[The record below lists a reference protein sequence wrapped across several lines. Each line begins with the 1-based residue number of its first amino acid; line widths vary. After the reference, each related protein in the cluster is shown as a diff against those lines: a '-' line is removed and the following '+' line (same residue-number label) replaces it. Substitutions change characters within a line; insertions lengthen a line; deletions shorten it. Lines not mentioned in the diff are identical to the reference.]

1 MEQLEQLN
9 FTAYL
14 PLRKE
19 IRQWKDRLK
28 KVEVPLFSSYVFVK
42 VNDKEYLEIPK
53 LIKGFV
59 KFVTIGGQKVTV
71 RETEIENIKKLIDY
85 SEGKIKDTNEDFSIN
100 EKVQIKIG
108 KLRGL
113 QGRLVEFRGKYKI
126 AIQIES
132 IRSNLLVEIN
142 KNAVEKQISS
152 I

>member
-19 IRQWKDRLK
+19 VRQWKDRLK

-42 VNDKEYLEIPK
+42 IDDKEYLEIPK

-59 KFVTIGGQKVTV
+59 KFVTIGGQRVVV
-71 RETEIENIKKLIDY
+71 REAEIENIKRLIEY
-85 SEGKIKDTNEDFSIN
+85 SEGKIQDTNQDFSLN
-100 EKVQIKIG
+100 EKVQIKTG

-142 KNAVEKQISS
+142 KNAVEKVN
-152 I
+152 